1 MSFARTIY
9 PSPNAKVARDEK
21 SARPSVARIAKKIDF
36 LLCNSC
42 FWCASYLNM
51 RGGLGLTE
59 CPSCNEN
66 KIELMPL
73 SANDVYL
80 FDYNQVTGVILEFSN
95 PQIIR
100 LTN

>member
-1 MSFARTIY
+1 MSLARAIY
-9 PSPNAKVARDEK
+9 PSPNAKVMARDEK
-21 SARPSVARIAKKIDF
+21 SLPSVARIAKKIDF

-51 RGGLGLTE
+51 RGGFGLTE

-80 FDYNQVTGVILEFSN
+80 FDYNQVTGVILQFSN
-95 PQIIR
+95 YK
-100 LTN
+100 TN